1 MRCLTSD
8 KWFDAACRP
17 ICPALAGHPGRA
29 IHVMPAACI
38 QHDERLNH
46 SYGYAFRRPP
56 CGLIPPLAMMAS
68 AVVNSSGWRLN
79 DRIACVNHKP
89 SGSKF

>member
-8 KWFDAACRP
+8 KWFMLEACLRHDAACRP
-17 ICPALAGHPGRA
+17 ICPALPGRQGQA
-29 IHVMPAACI
+29 IRIMPEACI

-56 CGLIPPLAMMAS
+56 CGLIPPWAMMAS
-68 AVVNSSGWRLN
+68 AVVNRSG
-79 DRIACVNHKP
+79 
-89 SGSKF
+89 